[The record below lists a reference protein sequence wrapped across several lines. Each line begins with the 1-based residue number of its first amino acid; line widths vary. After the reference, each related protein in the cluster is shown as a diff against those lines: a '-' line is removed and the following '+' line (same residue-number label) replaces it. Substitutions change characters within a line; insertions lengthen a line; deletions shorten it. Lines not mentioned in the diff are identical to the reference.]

1 MSTIP
6 TGLIEKQ
13 FEEDVSPF
21 IPVAKRGYECSIP
34 LHKVPNYIL
43 CRLHTGCQWKRL
55 LIDAD
60 QNDPR
65 KNQLACDLLPFLQM
79 EPGWQ
84 GSIMTIETD
93 LNLSELNL
101 DGGHAIA
108 KKGGEAVAYQGRKK
122 AKTTNIPPI
131 TDGDGFTIATTSL
144 ITGTTMM
151 LTIQKATCRL
161 PSNQ

>member
-21 IPVAKRGYECSIP
+21 IPVAKRGCECSIP

-108 KKGGEAVAYQGRKK
+108 KKAVK
-122 AKTTNIPPI
+122 
-131 TDGDGFTIATTSL
+131 
-144 ITGTTMM
+144 
-151 LTIQKATCRL
+151 RL
-161 PSNQ
+161 PIKGARRPKPQTSRPSQMAMASPLLQPA